1 MTVSANADLYTS
13 ERSTM
18 VQRQL
23 RSRGIRDER
32 VLAAMERVP
41 RHEFLPPNKQ
51 ADSYADHPVNIGE
64 GQTISQPY
72 MVASMLE
79 AARIQPADVV
89 LEIGTGSGYQTALLA
104 ELAGEVFSVERHAS
118 LAESAQHRL
127 AQMNY
132 ANVVIVVGDG
142 SQGLLAAAP
151 FDAIVVAAAAPAVPF
166 ALVDQLRDNGRLVV
180 PVGGLDEQVLHQVW
194 KRGGESVDRALYA
207 CRFVPLIGRFGFP
220 TDPSWN

>member
-1 MTVSANADLYTS
+1 
-13 ERSTM
+13 M

-41 RHEFLPPNKQ
+41 RHEFVP
-51 ADSYADHPVNIGE
+51 AAREAEAYSDHPVNIGE

-104 ELAGEVFSVERHAS
+104 ELAAEVFSMERFAS
-118 LAESAQHRL
+118 LADAAQRRL
-127 AQMNY
+127 AHLNY
-132 ANVVIVVGDG
+132 ANVVIVVSDG
-142 SQGLLAAAP
+142 SQGLPGAAP
-151 FDAIVVAAAAPAVPF
+151 FDAIVVAAAAPAVPM

-194 KRGGESVDRALYA
+194 KHGDESVDRALYA
-207 CRFVPLIGRFGFP
+207 CRFVPLIGRYGFP
-220 TDPSWN
+220 SDPTWN